1 MSSNPPS
8 ERPQDSPRREDSG
21 TNDRAAAPLHPIL
34 SDDDFEATWRAA
46 LEGPS
51 PAGRD
56 ALHSLLGYLTFSSGP
71 AAPAILKAWNRVHDE
86 AAGGGVLSG
95 PPPFLVIR
103 HWLEETAEKLQSA
116 ESSAFGDVSRARTVI
131 GVLWSKLLPA
141 YLDFHRDLLFHLE
154 PEVLF
159 NGFFL
164 ARCAEA
170 VLAQLGET
178 ATIENENELIERI
191 ILQLNDYVGYRPVA
205 VLENRACQPYQ
216 HEFVRPIPMM
226 IHGVGITAGP
236 YRELIRRALKAITE
250 APEDILRTAA
260 MDPNQIR
267 ELCLDPR
274 AYDFDHPVN
283 RRPNYHFGGWD
294 ERSIDGEG
302 RYDRFILRSVT
313 LDALLRRLDETGD
326 LPADELLE
334 EAASVLAGT
343 MLMASGVSGWG
354 PGAYSSDVTLR
365 SLMVPIA
372 NYRDEFYRW
381 RISQIGGQHGE
392 RLLAEAATR
401 HQPFGAARQHLNA
414 SLARSRAA
422 QLQHV
427 QLARI
432 YARMGYADAAARQAD
447 VVSAASA
454 RLMCRIDCVMTLGL
468 RSLRAGDLTAATQV
482 PAESFDLIRRAIQ
495 CGGLMDPWDILGF
508 AGNFS
513 LYPGIENT
521 IHDSRLD
528 ELLSIIESLFGYIAR
543 VWSEAAARDDE
554 AAYDQMDAHYRDIAQ
569 WWRTFAAHTVES
581 VDAADPWES
590 YESARL
596 VAQALRLWH
605 RGGARHGDIAF
616 WAPHAE
622 LFDSPRAYVLVISA
636 LLERKDF
643 IPAQALLIH
652 WLGQAERVGL
662 RTGVNSLPRLAERW
676 LLQLREHLRDEPAEL
691 WPRVNKFFDY
701 LEANAESY
709 WSAPHFE
716 VGDAAL
722 GNHSAD
728 DWKHE
733 LASATDDLLDPE
745 EDFEEDE
752 DDLFAAAY
760 EGMSYRD
767 TTDDGNEGAIFDTGG
782 DADSVDEIETEVKR
796 LGSRLDFLQAL
807 ARMWAVGADVA
818 ITHHLF
824 QDTPP
829 KSPGAAKS
837 PGVSKSPGASKS
849 PATPG
854 GDPPASH
861 ADRHQQEQQIESLQA
876 WARRAV
882 MNRIGLLQLLSD
894 VRAYQIKPA
903 GTDKE
908 SMRTYDR
915 RRVLRDGL
923 MERIIETAVEMSDAR
938 RLISS
943 ALCALNGELSA
954 DLDEEFAEDDAGAIE
969 LFAALISGD
978 SDLARASFPSFVES
992 IIQRNLLYIP
1002 LSRGGD
1008 PVKIYVARL
1017 RERVLRHLLHWMPRR
1032 GLIVETCRL
1041 IETAR
1046 QMEQR
1051 NPIGAGAVTEFD
1063 GLYRAGYRSLVGS
1076 FSNSVLHGTAAIST
1090 DEREKTGAS
1099 GKTGASADPSGASHG
1114 ESRELTATDQQA
1126 ISQTL
1131 IPLLEKLTEVMLG
1144 SWLAHSQTLR
1154 LSPLESVSDGPKW
1167 KRLVEFIQAYGD
1179 PLFTQ
1184 GFLQLSNIRA
1194 VLHQGVENWLG
1205 RALQDGDDLLDDTEL
1220 MRAIAAGRI
1229 APPEAA
1235 RCITLVFESLMDHHA
1250 EYQDYN
1256 STTTQSDRGEMVYT
1270 FLDFLRLR
1278 ARYERVAWN
1287 LKPIMWTHQVL
1298 VRMNLGEAALAWRD
1312 SLNERIAAEAELYVK
1327 RLRELQKRYSMR
1339 MPTVADRVEER
1350 FVQPMTIDRM
1360 RALIAPAM
1368 ADAERNREHSSAFEQ
1383 LELEAHQLS
1392 KNPVGVG
1399 LDLPPW
1405 LSELDKEVEKIAK
1418 RNLVSEIDLQ
1428 DLITI
1433 PVSPLSLDELR
1444 SQLSIAATQGRRL
1457 PHMRGKSK

>member
-1 MSSNPPS
+1 VKRSTVPPNPS
-8 ERPQDSPRREDSG
+8 
-21 TNDRAAAPLHPIL
+21 
-34 SDDDFEATWRAA
+34 SDDATHDGFEASWRAA
-46 LEGPS
+46 LEGPTDE
-51 PAGRD
+51 GRE
-56 ALHSLLGYLTFSSGP
+56 ALQNLLGYLTFSSGP
-71 AAPAILKAWNRVHDE
+71 AAPAILQAWNRVHDE
-86 AAGGGVLSG
+86 AAGGDVLSG
-95 PPPFLVIR
+95 PPPFLIIR
-103 HWLEETAEKLQSA
+103 HWLEETCERLHA
-116 ESSAFGDVSRARTVI
+116 ESSAFGDVARARTVI
-131 GVLWSKLLPA
+131 RVLWSKLLPN

-154 PEVLF
+154 PEIIF

-164 ARCAEA
+164 ARCAETLLEH
-170 VLAQLGET
+170 VGENSS
-178 ATIENENELIERI
+178 IEDENAFVDRV
-191 ILQLNDYVGYRPVA
+191 ILQLNDYVGYRPISI
-205 VLENRACQPYQ
+205 LENRTCQPYPN
-216 HEFVRPIPMM
+216 EFVRPIPML
-226 IHGVGITAGP
+226 IQGAGISAGP
-236 YRELIRRALKAITE
+236 YRELIRRALAAIRE
-250 APEDILRTAA
+250 APENILRAAA
-260 MDPNQIR
+260 MDPTQIR

-294 ERSIDGEG
+294 ERSIDGDG
-302 RYDRFILRSVT
+302 RYERFILRSVT
-313 LDALLRRLDETGD
+313 LDSLLQRLKESSD
-326 LPADELLE
+326 LPQNELLD

-381 RISQIGGQHGE
+381 RISQIGGDHGE
-392 RLLAEAATR
+392 RLQLESETR

-414 SLARSRAA
+414 SLARSRAL

-432 YARMGYADAAARQAD
+432 YARMGYPDAAAKQAD

-454 RLMCRIDCVMTLGL
+454 RLMCRIDCGMTLGL
-468 RSLRAGDLTAATQV
+468 RSLRSGDLEQAIEV
-482 PAESFDLIRRAIQ
+482 PESTFDLIRRAIE

-508 AGNFS
+508 TGNFS

-528 ELLSIIESLFGYIAR
+528 ELLFITESLFGYIAR

-554 AAYDQMDAHYRDIAQ
+554 AAYDAMDTQYREIAQ

-581 VDAADPWES
+581 VDAADPWDS

-622 LFDSPRAYVLVISA
+622 LFDSPRAYTLVISA

-652 WLGQAERVGL
+652 WLGQADRVGL
-662 RTGVNSLPRLAERW
+662 RSGASSLPRLAERW
-676 LLQLREHLRDEPAEL
+676 LLQLREHLREVPAEL

-701 LEANAESY
+701 LEANAESF
-709 WSAPHFE
+709 WSAPDFE
-716 VGDAAL
+716 VGDMAAS
-722 GNHSAD
+722 NRSDH
-728 DWKHE
+728 DWEQE
-733 LASATDDLLDPE
+733 LASATDDLFAP
-745 EDFEEDE
+745 EDE
-752 DDLFAAAY
+752 GDSEGETFAAAY
-760 EGMSYRD
+760 DGMSYRD
-767 TTDDGNEGAIFDTGG
+767 TTDDGNEGSIFDTGG
-782 DADSVDEIETEVKR
+782 ETESVDELETEVKR

-818 ITHHLF
+818 ITH
-824 QDTPP
+824 
-829 KSPGAAKS
+829 
-837 PGVSKSPGASKS
+837 
-849 PATPG
+849 
-854 GDPPASH
+854 
-861 ADRHQQEQQIESLQA
+861 QQSTDETDHEKQQIESLQA

-882 MNRIGLLQLLSD
+882 KNRIGLLQLLSD

-903 GTDKE
+903 GTDNE

-923 MERIIETAVEMSDAR
+923 MERVIETAVEMSDAR

-943 ALCALNGELSA
+943 ALCALQGELSS
-954 DLDEEFAEDDAGAIE
+954 DLGEEFAEDDAGAIE
-969 LFAALISGD
+969 LFAALIAGD
-978 SDLARASFPSFVES
+978 ADRARATFPAFVDT

-1032 GLIVETCRL
+1032 GLISETCRL

-1076 FSNSVLHGTAAIST
+1076 FAESVLHGKSPKVVLPDT
-1090 DEREKTGAS
+1090 
-1099 GKTGASADPSGASHG
+1099 P
-1114 ESRELTATDQQA
+1114 SRELPPRELTETDQHLIA
-1126 ISQTL
+1126 QTL

-1154 LSPLESVSDGPKW
+1154 LSPLESVSDGAKW
-1167 KRLVEFIQAYGD
+1167 KRLVKFIETFGD

-1194 VLHQGVENWLG
+1194 VLHQGVESWIG

-1220 MRAIAAGRI
+1220 MVALEESRI
-1229 APPEAA
+1229 ELPEAA

-1256 STTTQSDRGEMVYT
+1256 STTTQSDRGEMIYT

-1298 VRMNLGEAALAWRD
+1298 VRMGLDEAALGWRH
-1312 SLNERIAAEAELYVK
+1312 SLNERIESEAELYVT

-1339 MPTVADRVEER
+1339 MPTVADRLEER

-1360 RALIAPAM
+1360 RAFIAPAM
-1368 ADAERNREHSSAFEQ
+1368 ADAEANREHSIAFEM
-1383 LELEAHQLS
+1383 LEHEAKKLS
-1392 KNPVGVG
+1392 RTPVGVG

-1405 LSELDKEVEKIAK
+1405 LSALDEEVEKIGK
-1418 RNLVSEIDLQ
+1418 RNLASEIDLQ

-1433 PVSPLSLDELR
+1433 PVSPLSLDELQ
-1444 SQLSIAATQGRRL
+1444 SQLVTAATQGRRL
-1457 PHMRGKSK
+1457 PHMRRKSK

>member
-1 MSSNPPS
+1 MSANPPS
-8 ERPQDSPRREDSG
+8 ERPQDSPRGEDSG
-21 TNDRAAAPLHPIL
+21 TQNPNASPLNSIL

-46 LEGPS
+46 LDGPS

-56 ALHSLLGYLTFSSGP
+56 ALHSLVGYLTFSSGC

-86 AAGGGVLSG
+86 AAGGDVLSG
-95 PPPFLVIR
+95 PPPFLIIR
-103 HWLEETAEKLQSA
+103 HWLEETTEELQSA
-116 ESSAFGDVSRARTVI
+116 DPSPFGDISRARTVI
-131 GVLWSKLLPA
+131 RVLWSKLLPA

-154 PEVLF
+154 PEVIF

-170 VLAQLGET
+170 MLAHVGET
-178 ATIENENELIERI
+178 ATIEDESDLVQRVIS
-191 ILQLNDYVGYRPVA
+191 QLNDYVGYRPVA
-205 VLENRACQPYQ
+205 VLENRACQPYA

-226 IHGVGITAGP
+226 VHGVGITAGP

-250 APEDILRTAA
+250 APEDILRAAA

-294 ERSIDGEG
+294 ERSIDGDG

-313 LDALLRRLDETGD
+313 LDALLRRLSETPD
-326 LPADELLE
+326 APADELLD

-381 RISQIGGQHGE
+381 RISEIGGPHGE
-392 RLLAEAATR
+392 RLLAEAEKR

-414 SLARSRAA
+414 SLARSRAV

-432 YARMGYADAAARQAD
+432 YARMGYADAAAKQAD
-447 VVSAASA
+447 VVPAASA
-454 RLMCRIDCVMTLGL
+454 RLMCRIDCGMTLGL
-468 RSLRAGDLTAATQV
+468 RALRAGELQQATEV
-482 PAESFDLIRRAIQ
+482 PAASFDLIRRAIE

-508 AGNFS
+508 TGNFS

-528 ELLSIIESLFGYIAR
+528 ELLSIIEGLFGYIAR

-554 AAYDQMDAHYRDIAQ
+554 AAYDQMDAQYREIAQ

-622 LFDSPRAYVLVISA
+622 LFDSPRAYMLVISA

-652 WLGQAERVGL
+652 WLGQADRVGL
-662 RTGVNSLPRLAERW
+662 RTGVSSLPRLAERW
-676 LLQLREHLRDEPAEL
+676 LLQLREHMRDELVEL

-728 DWKHE
+728 DWKQE
-733 LASATDDLLDPE
+733 LATATDDLLDPE
-745 EDFEEDE
+745 DDLNDDE
-752 DDLFAAAY
+752 DDIFAAAY
-760 EGMSYRD
+760 EGMSYQD
-767 TTDDGNEGAIFDTGG
+767 TTDDGNEGSIFDTGG
-782 DADSVDEIETEVKR
+782 DSESVDEIESEVKR

-818 ITHHLF
+818 ITHHLCR
-824 QDTPP
+824 
-829 KSPGAAKS
+829 S
-837 PGVSKSPGASKS
+837 
-849 PATPG
+849 TPG
-854 GDPPASH
+854 PADDS
-861 ADRHQQEQQIESLQA
+861 ADESEAARIDREQQEEQIESLQA

-882 MNRIGLLQLLSD
+882 KNRIGLLQLLSD
-894 VRAYQIKPA
+894 VRAYKIKPV

-908 SMRTYDR
+908 SMRSYDR

-943 ALCALNGELSA
+943 ALCALNGELSS
-954 DLDEEFAEDDAGAIE
+954 DLGEEFAEDDAGAIE
-969 LFAALISGD
+969 LFAALIAGD
-978 SDLARASFPSFVES
+978 SDLARSSFPAFVES

-1076 FSNSVLHGTAAIST
+1076 FSESVLASTAAPT
-1090 DEREKTGAS
+1090 TADDERSNDCPERI
-1099 GKTGASADPSGASHG
+1099 D
-1114 ESRELTATDQQA
+1114 SRDLTATDQQA

-1167 KRLVEFIQAYGD
+1167 KRLVEFIQAFGD

-1194 VLHQGVENWLG
+1194 VLHQGVEDWLK
-1205 RALQDGDDLLDDTEL
+1205 RALQDGDELLDDTEL
-1220 MRAIAAGRI
+1220 MQAIAADRI
-1229 APPEAA
+1229 GLGEAS

-1298 VRMNLGEAALAWRD
+1298 VRMNLGEAATAWRH

-1327 RLRELQKRYSMR
+1327 RLRELQQRYSMR
-1339 MPTVADRVEER
+1339 MPTVADRLEER

-1368 ADAERNREHSSAFEQ
+1368 ADAEANQEHSPAFEQ
-1383 LELEAHQLS
+1383 LESEANLLS
-1392 KNPVGVG
+1392 RTPVGVG

-1405 LSELDKEVEKIAK
+1405 LSALDQEVEKIGK

-1444 SQLSIAATQGRRL
+1444 SQLTIAASQGRRL
-1457 PHMRGKSK
+1457 PHMRGKS

>member
-1 MSSNPPS
+1 MSSNPHS
-8 ERPQDSPRREDSG
+8 ERPQDSPRRGDSG
-21 TNDRAAAPLHPIL
+21 AEKRAGSALRGIL
-34 SDDDFEATWRAA
+34 SGGDFEASWRAA

-51 PAGRD
+51 EEGRE
-56 ALHSLLGYLTFSSGP
+56 ALQSLLGYLTFSSGP

-86 AAGGGVLSG
+86 AAGGDVLSG
-95 PPPFLVIR
+95 PPPFLIIR
-103 HWLEETAEKLQSA
+103 HWLEETTEKLSG
-116 ESSAFGDVSRARTVI
+116 ESSAFADVARPRTVI
-131 GVLWSKLLPA
+131 RLLWSKLLPS

-154 PEVLF
+154 PEVIF

-170 VLAQLGET
+170 ILEHLGDRSS
-178 ATIENENELIERI
+178 IDDENALVDRVIT
-191 ILQLNDYVGYRPVA
+191 QLNDYVGYRPVA
-205 VLENRACQPYQ
+205 VLENRTCQPYA
-216 HEFVRPIPMM
+216 HEFVRPIPVM
-226 IHGVGITAGP
+226 IHDAGISAGP
-236 YRELIRRALKAITE
+236 YRELIRRALQAITE
-250 APEDILRTAA
+250 APEDILRAAA

-294 ERSIDGEG
+294 ERSIDSDG

-313 LDALLRRLDETGD
+313 LDSLLKRLEETPD
-326 LPADELLE
+326 LPREELLD

-381 RISQIGGQHGE
+381 RISQIGGAHGE
-392 RLLAEAATR
+392 RLFAESQTR

-414 SLARSRAA
+414 SLARSRAV

-432 YARMGYADAAARQAD
+432 YARMGYPDSAAKQAD

-454 RLMCRIDCVMTLGL
+454 RLMCRIDCGMTLGL
-468 RSLRAGDLTAATQV
+468 RALRAGKLETAIEVPEAT
-482 PAESFDLIRRAIQ
+482 FDLIRRAIE

-508 AGNFS
+508 TGNFS

-528 ELLSIIESLFGYIAR
+528 ELLFIIESLFGYIAR

-554 AAYDQMDAHYRDIAQ
+554 AAYDRMDLQYREIAQ

-581 VDAADPWES
+581 VEAADPWES

-622 LFDSPRAYVLVISA
+622 LFDSPRAYMLVISA

-643 IPAQALLIH
+643 VPAQALLIH
-652 WLGQAERVGL
+652 WLGQADRVGL
-662 RTGVNSLPRLAERW
+662 RSGASSLPRLAERW
-676 LLQLREHLRDEPAEL
+676 LLQLRAHMRDVPAEL

-701 LEANAESY
+701 LEANAESF
-709 WSAPHFE
+709 WSAPEFE
-716 VGDAAL
+716 VGDFSVT
-722 GNHSAD
+722 GHSAD
-728 DWKHE
+728 DWKQE
-733 LASATDDLLDPE
+733 LASATDDLFPSDE
-745 EDFEEDE
+745 EDSDE
-752 DDLFAAAY
+752 GLFDAAY
-760 EGMSYRD
+760 EGMIYRD
-767 TTDDGNEGAIFDTGG
+767 TTDDGNEGAIFDTSGETE
-782 DADSVDEIETEVKR
+782 SVDELESEVKR
-796 LGSRLDFLQAL
+796 LGDRLDFLQAL

-818 ITHHLF
+818 ITH
-824 QDTPP
+824 
-829 KSPGAAKS
+829 
-837 PGVSKSPGASKS
+837 
-849 PATPG
+849 
-854 GDPPASH
+854 
-861 ADRHQQEQQIESLQA
+861 QQIDSDQAGTAGSCVDAEGILRDQREQQIESLQA

-882 MNRIGLLQLLSD
+882 ENRIGLLKLLSD
-894 VRAYQIKPA
+894 VRAYKIKPA
-903 GTDKE
+903 GTDNE

-923 MERIIETAVEMSDAR
+923 MERVIETAVEMSDAR

-943 ALCALNGELSA
+943 ALCALQGELSE
-954 DLDEEFAEDDAGAIE
+954 DLSEEFLEDDVGAIE
-969 LFAALISGD
+969 LFAALIAGD
-978 SDLARASFPSFVES
+978 SKRARAAFPGFVES
-992 IIQRNLLYIP
+992 ILQRNLLYIP

-1032 GLIVETCRL
+1032 GLITETCRL

-1076 FSNSVLHGTAAIST
+1076 FSESVLHFTSQRTPADSPEKGT
-1090 DEREKTGAS
+1090 G
-1099 GKTGASADPSGASHG
+1099 SGA
-1114 ESRELTATDQQA
+1114 ESGVDGDAEKASDSPSLSSPKAWSDSEPHSESDVDGRQLTATDQHLV
-1126 ISQTL
+1126 SQTL

-1154 LSPLESVSDGPKW
+1154 LSPLESVSDGAKW
-1167 KRLVEFIQAYGD
+1167 KRMVQFIKAFGD

-1194 VLHQGVENWLG
+1194 VLHQGVEGWLG
-1205 RALQDGDDLLDDTEL
+1205 RALEDGDDLLDDTEL
-1220 MRAIAAGRI
+1220 MRAITEGRI
-1229 APPEAA
+1229 DINEAA
-1235 RCITLVFESLMDHHA
+1235 QCVTLVFEALMDHHA

-1256 STTTQSDRGEMVYT
+1256 STTTQSDRGEMIYT

-1278 ARYERVAWN
+1278 SRYERVAWN

-1298 VRMNLGEAALAWRD
+1298 VRMGLDEAALAWRH
-1312 SLNERIAAEAELYVK
+1312 SLNERISTEADLYVK
-1327 RLRELQKRYSMR
+1327 RLRDLQKRYSMR
-1339 MPTVADRVEER
+1339 MPTVADRLEER

-1360 RALIAPAM
+1360 RAFIAPAM
-1368 ADAERNREHSSAFEQ
+1368 ADAEANRDHSAAFEM
-1383 LELEAHQLS
+1383 LEKEAELLS
-1392 KNPVGVG
+1392 QNPVGVG

-1405 LSELDKEVEKIAK
+1405 LSALDKEIEKIGK
-1418 RNLVSEIDLQ
+1418 RNLASEIDLQ

-1433 PVSPLSLDELR
+1433 PVSPLALDELR
-1444 SQLSIAATQGRRL
+1444 TQLATASTQGRRL
-1457 PHMRGKSK
+1457 PHMRRKSK

>member
-8 ERPQDSPRREDSG
+8 DRPSDSARGEDSG
-21 TNDRAAAPLHPIL
+21 RDMPPLHSL
-34 SDDDFEATWRAA
+34 VSGEDFDASWRAA

-51 PAGRD
+51 DDGRE
-56 ALHSLLGYLTFSSGP
+56 ALESLVGYLNFSSGL

-86 AAGGGVLSG
+86 AAGGDVLSG
-95 PPPFLVIR
+95 PPPFLIIR
-103 HWLEETAEKLQSA
+103 RWLEETTQSLKSEK
-116 ESSAFGDVSRARTVI
+116 SAFGDVSRAENIVR
-131 GVLWSKLLPA
+131 VLWSKLLPS
-141 YLDFHRDLLFHLE
+141 YLDFHRDQLFHLE
-154 PEVLF
+154 PELIF

-170 VLAQLGET
+170 MLQSIGET
-178 ATIENENELIERI
+178 SSIDDENKLVDKI
-191 ILQLNDYVGYRPVA
+191 IAQLNDYVGYRPVA
-205 VLENRACQPYQ
+205 LLENRSCQPYEN
-216 HEFVRPIPMM
+216 EFVRPIPLA
-226 IHGVGITAGP
+226 IDGAGISAGP
-236 YRELIRRALKAITE
+236 YRELIRRALRAITT
-250 APEDILRTAA
+250 APPEILRAAA
-260 MDPNQIR
+260 MDPHQLK

-294 ERSIDGEG
+294 ERAIDSDG

-313 LDALLRRLDETGD
+313 LDSLLQRVEDNSN
-326 LPADELLE
+326 LPADEVLE

-381 RISQIGGQHGE
+381 RISQIGGQHGK
-392 RLLAEAATR
+392 RLLAEAETR

-414 SLARSRAA
+414 SLARSRAI

-432 YARMGYADAAARQAD
+432 YARMGYPDSAARQAD

-454 RLMCRIDCVMTLGL
+454 RLMCRIDCGMTLGL
-468 RSLRAGDLTAATQV
+468 RSLRAGDLDKAIEV
-482 PAESFDLIRRAIQ
+482 PEQTFDLIRRAIH
-495 CGGLMDPWDILGF
+495 CGALMDPWDILGF
-508 AGNFS
+508 MGNFS
-513 LYPGIENT
+513 LYPGIENS

-528 ELLSIIESLFGYIAR
+528 ELLYIIESLFGYIAR

-554 AAYDQMDAHYRDIAQ
+554 AAYDQMDAQYREIAQ

-581 VDAADPWES
+581 VEAADPWES

-616 WAPHAE
+616 WAPHAD
-622 LFDSPRAYVLVISA
+622 LFDSPRAYMLVISA

-652 WLGQAERVGL
+652 WLGQADRVGL
-662 RTGVNSLPRLAERW
+662 RSGASSLPRLAERW
-676 LLQLREHLRDEPAEL
+676 LLQLRNHLREEPAEL

-701 LEANAESY
+701 LEANAESF
-709 WSAPHFE
+709 WSAPKFE
-716 VGDAAL
+716 VGDESVTNRS
-722 GNHSAD
+722 GD
-728 DWKHE
+728 QWEQE
-733 LASATDDLLDPE
+733 LASATDDLLDSGDDWN
-745 EDFEEDE
+745 EDSEAG
-752 DDLFAAAY
+752 LFDAAY
-760 EGMSYRD
+760 EDVIYRD
-767 TTDDGNEGAIFDTGG
+767 TTDDGNDGAIFDTSGESE
-782 DADSVDEIETEVKR
+782 SVDELESEVKR
-796 LGSRLDFLQAL
+796 LGDRLDFLQAL

-818 ITHHLF
+818 ITHHTDRH
-824 QDTPP
+824 DTTIHDPASQ
-829 KSPGAAKS
+829 KAG
-837 PGVSKSPGASKS
+837 GVSEQ
-849 PATPG
+849 T
-854 GDPPASH
+854 H
-861 ADRHQQEQQIESLQA
+861 LQQVESLQA

-882 MNRIGLLQLLSD
+882 ENRIGLLKLLSD
-894 VRAYQIKPA
+894 VRAYKVKPA
-903 GTDKE
+903 GTDNE
-908 SMRTYDR
+908 SMRSYDR
-915 RRVLRDGL
+915 RRVLRDSL
-923 MERIIETAVEMSDAR
+923 MERVIETAVEMSDAR
-938 RLISS
+938 RLIAS
-943 ALCALNGELSA
+943 ALLALDHKDSA
-954 DLDEEFAEDDAGAIE
+954 DAGEEFAEDDAGAIE
-969 LFAALISGD
+969 LFSSLIAGDAANARKTFPGFVD
-978 SDLARASFPSFVES
+978 SVL
-992 IIQRNLLYIP
+992 QRNLLYIP

-1017 RERVLRHLLHWMPRR
+1017 RERVLRHLLHWLPRR
-1032 GLIVETCRL
+1032 GLLAETCRL

-1063 GLYRAGYRSLVGS
+1063 GLYRAGYRSMVGS
-1076 FSNSVLHGTAAIST
+1076 MSEAVLH
-1090 DEREKTGAS
+1090 
-1099 GKTGASADPSGASHG
+1099 ASAPAVPTESDPVNAID
-1114 ESRELTATDQQA
+1114 RQLTETDQQRIA
-1126 ISQTL
+1126 NTL

-1154 LSPLESVSDGPKW
+1154 LSPLEAVGDTAKW
-1167 KRLVEFIQAYGD
+1167 KRLVEFIRSYGD
-1179 PLFTQ
+1179 PMFTQ

-1194 VLHQGVENWLG
+1194 VLHQGVESWLS
-1205 RALQDGDDLLDDTEL
+1205 RALEDGDDLLDDTDLMQAIHEGRVEL
-1220 MRAIAAGRI
+1220 SV
-1229 APPEAA
+1229 AA
-1235 RCITLVFESLMDHHA
+1235 RWVSLVFESLMDHHA

-1256 STTTQSDRGEMVYT
+1256 STTTQSDRGEMIYT
-1270 FLDFLRLR
+1270 FLDFLRLK

-1298 VRMNLGEAALAWRD
+1298 VRMGLNDASSAWRH

-1327 RLRELQKRYSMR
+1327 RLVELQQRYSMR
-1339 MPTVADRVEER
+1339 MPTVADRLEER

-1360 RALIAPAM
+1360 RAFVRPAM
-1368 ADAERNREHSSAFEQ
+1368 ADAEANRESAAFEQ
-1383 LELEAHQLS
+1383 LEAEASELS
-1392 KNPVGVG
+1392 KRPVGVG

-1405 LSELDKEVEKIAK
+1405 LSALDEEVEKIGK

-1433 PVSPLSLDELR
+1433 PVTPLSLDELR
-1444 SQLSIAATQGRRL
+1444 TQLTTASTQGRRL
-1457 PHMRGKSK
+1457 PHMRKKR

>member
-8 ERPQDSPRREDSG
+8 ERPQDSPRSEDSG
-21 TNDRAAAPLHPIL
+21 TKDRAASPLHSIL
-34 SDDDFEATWRAA
+34 SDDDDFEATWRAA
-46 LEGPS
+46 LEGPT

-86 AAGGGVLSG
+86 AAGGDVLSG
-95 PPPFLVIR
+95 PPPFLIIR
-103 HWLEETAEKLQSA
+103 HWLEENTEKLQSA

-131 GVLWSKLLPA
+131 RVLWSKLLPA

-170 VLAQLGET
+170 VLAQVGEA
-178 ATIENENELIERI
+178 ATIEDENELVERI
-191 ILQLNDYVGYRPVA
+191 ISQLNDYVGYRPVA
-205 VLENRACQPYQ
+205 VLENRACQPYA
-216 HEFVRPIPMM
+216 HEFVRPIPM
-226 IHGVGITAGP
+226 ILHGVGITAGP

-250 APEDILRTAA
+250 APEDILGAAA

-294 ERSIDGEG
+294 ERSIDGDG

-313 LDALLRRLDETGD
+313 LDALLRRLDETTD
-326 LPADELLE
+326 LPADELLD

-392 RLLAEAATR
+392 RLLAEAETR

-414 SLARSRAA
+414 SLARSRAV

-432 YARMGYADAAARQAD
+432 YARMGYADAAATQAD

-454 RLMCRIDCVMTLGL
+454 RLMCRIDCCMTLGL
-468 RSLRAGDLTAATQV
+468 RSLRAGDLPAAAEV
-482 PAESFDLIRRAIQ
+482 PAASFDLIRRAIE

-508 AGNFS
+508 TGNFS

-528 ELLSIIESLFGYIAR
+528 ELLFIIESLFGYIAR

-554 AAYDQMDAHYRDIAQ
+554 AAYDQMDAQYRDIAQ

-622 LFDSPRAYVLVISA
+622 LFDSPRAYMLVISA

-662 RTGVNSLPRLAERW
+662 RTGASSLPRLAERW
-676 LLQLREHLRDEPAEL
+676 LLQLREHLRDEPTEL

-716 VGDAAL
+716 VGDASL

-728 DWKHE
+728 DWKQE

-745 EDFEEDE
+745 DDLDDADE
-752 DDLFAAAY
+752 DIFAAAY

-782 DADSVDEIETEVKR
+782 DSGSVDEIETEVKR

-818 ITHHLF
+818 ITHHLC
-824 QDTPP
+824 QNTP
-829 KSPGAAKS
+829 
-837 PGVSKSPGASKS
+837 SKSPDPSKLS
-849 PATPG
+849 APSDDDAEIS
-854 GDPPASH
+854 D
-861 ADRHQQEQQIESLQA
+861 ADRKQQEQQIESLQA

-882 MNRIGLLQLLSD
+882 KNRIGLLQLLSD
-894 VRAYQIKPA
+894 VRAYKIKPA

-943 ALCALNGELSA
+943 ALCALKGELSA

-969 LFAALISGD
+969 LFAALIAGD
-978 SDLARASFPSFVES
+978 SELARASFPSFVES

-1076 FSNSVLHGTAAIST
+1076 FADSVLHSTAAIPT
-1090 DEREKTGAS
+1090 DDREHAS
-1099 GKTGASADPSGASHG
+1099 ESAEAVG
-1114 ESRELTATDQQA
+1114 EPQSDSRELTATDQQA

-1167 KRLVEFIQAYGD
+1167 KRLVEFIQAFGD

-1194 VLHQGVENWLG
+1194 VLHQGVESWLG

-1229 APPEAA
+1229 GPAEAA

-1278 ARYERVAWN
+1278 SRYERVAWN

-1298 VRMNLGEAALAWRD
+1298 VRMNLGDAALAWRD

-1339 MPTVADRVEER
+1339 MPTVADRLEER

-1360 RALIAPAM
+1360 RSLIAPAM
-1368 ADAERNREHSSAFEQ
+1368 ADAEGNREHSPAFEQ
-1383 LELEAHQLS
+1383 LEFEANQLS

-1444 SQLSIAATQGRRL
+1444 SQLAIAASQGRRL

>member
-1 MSSNPPS
+1 M
-8 ERPQDSPRREDSG
+8 G
-21 TNDRAAAPLHPIL
+21 AKDRAASPLHSIL
-34 SDDDFEATWRAA
+34 SEDDFEATWQAA

-86 AAGGGVLSG
+86 AAGGDILSG
-95 PPPFLVIR
+95 PPPFLIVR
-103 HWLEETAEKLQSA
+103 HWLEETTEKLQSG

-131 GVLWSKLLPA
+131 RILWSKLLPA

-154 PEVLF
+154 PEVIF

-170 VLAQLGET
+170 VLAHVGET
-178 ATIENENELIERI
+178 ATIEDENELVDRI
-191 ILQLNDYVGYRPVA
+191 ISQLNDYVGYRPVA
-205 VLENRACQPYQ
+205 VLENHACQPYS

-236 YRELIRRALKAITE
+236 YREVIRRSLKAITE
-250 APEDILRTAA
+250 APENILRAAA

-294 ERSIDGEG
+294 ERSIDGDG

-313 LDALLRRLDETGD
+313 LDALLRRLSETSEI
-326 LPADELLE
+326 PTDELLD

-372 NYRDEFYRW
+372 NYRDDFYRW
-381 RISQIGGQHGE
+381 RILQIGGPHGK
-392 RLLAEAATR
+392 RLLAEAETR

-414 SLARSRAA
+414 SLARSRAV

-432 YARMGYADAAARQAD
+432 YARMGYADSAAKQAD

-454 RLMCRIDCVMTLGL
+454 RLMCRIDCGMTLGL
-468 RSLRAGDLTAATQV
+468 RSLRAGDLEAATEV
-482 PAESFDLIRRAIQ
+482 PAATFDLIRRAIE

-508 AGNFS
+508 TGNFS

-528 ELLSIIESLFGYIAR
+528 ELLVIIESLFGYIAR

-554 AAYDQMDAHYRDIAQ
+554 AAYDQMDAQYRAIAE

-622 LFDSPRAYVLVISA
+622 LFDSPRAYMLVISA

-643 IPAQALLIH
+643 IPAQALLIY

-662 RTGVNSLPRLAERW
+662 RTGASSLPRLAERW
-676 LLQLREHLRDEPAEL
+676 LLQLREHLRDEPSEL

-728 DWKHE
+728 DWKRE
-733 LASATDDLLDPE
+733 LASATDDLPDPDDDPDE
-745 EDFEEDE
+745 NEDI
-752 DDLFAAAY
+752 FAAAY
-760 EGMSYRD
+760 EGMSYQD
-767 TTDDGNEGAIFDTGG
+767 TTDDGNEGAIFDASG
-782 DADSVDEIETEVKR
+782 DSDGVGEIEAEVKR
-796 LGSRLDFLQAL
+796 LDSRLDFLQAL

-818 ITHHLF
+818 ITHHLCPH
-824 QDTPP
+824 DPLTPQP
-829 KSPGAAKS
+829 LDEGEAITSAQR
-837 PGVSKSPGASKS
+837 
-849 PATPG
+849 T
-854 GDPPASH
+854 
-861 ADRHQQEQQIESLQA
+861 QQEQQIESLQA

-882 MNRIGLLQLLSD
+882 KNRIGLLQLLSD
-894 VRAYQIKPA
+894 VRAYRVKPA
-903 GTDKE
+903 GTDNE
-908 SMRTYDR
+908 SMRSYDR

-943 ALCALNGELSA
+943 ALCALKGELSA

-969 LFAALISGD
+969 LFAALIAGD
-978 SDLARASFPSFVES
+978 SDLARASFPAFVES

-1076 FSNSVLHGTAAIST
+1076 FADSVLHCTASLPHH
-1090 DEREKTGAS
+1090 S
-1099 GKTGASADPSGASHG
+1099 GQSLGKSIEDAVD
-1114 ESRELTATDQQA
+1114 SRELTATDQEA

-1154 LSPLESVSDGPKW
+1154 LSPLESVSDGPRW
-1167 KRLVEFIQAYGD
+1167 KRLVEFVQAFGD
-1179 PLFTQ
+1179 PIFTQ

-1194 VLHQGVENWLG
+1194 VLHQGVESWLG
-1205 RALQDGDDLLDDTEL
+1205 RALQDGDDLLDDTAL
-1220 MRAIAAGRI
+1220 MRAIEAGEI
-1229 APPEAA
+1229 GLDEAA

-1298 VRMNLGEAALAWRD
+1298 VRMSLGEAALAWRH
-1312 SLNERIAAEAELYVK
+1312 SLNERIAAEAELYVR
-1327 RLRELQKRYSMR
+1327 RLRELQSRYSMR
-1339 MPTVADRVEER
+1339 MPTVADRLEER

-1368 ADAERNREHSSAFEQ
+1368 ADAEANREHSPAFDQ
-1383 LELEAHQLS
+1383 LEFEARQLS
-1392 KNPVGVG
+1392 QNPVGVG

-1405 LSELDKEVEKIAK
+1405 LSELDKEVEKIGK

-1433 PVSPLSLDELR
+1433 PVSPLGLDDLR
-1444 SQLSIAATQGRRL
+1444 SQLAIAASQGRRL
-1457 PHMRGKSK
+1457 PHMRGKST

>member
-1 MSSNPPS
+1 MKRAN
-8 ERPQDSPRREDSG
+8 SPLQS
-21 TNDRAAAPLHPIL
+21 IL
-34 SDDDFEATWRAA
+34 SSDGFEATWRAA

-51 PAGRD
+51 PEGRE
-56 ALHSLLGYLTFSSGP
+56 ALQNLVGYLTFASGA
-71 AAPAILKAWNRVHDE
+71 AAPPILKAWNRVHDE
-86 AAGGGVLSG
+86 AAGGDVLSG
-95 PPPFLVIR
+95 PPPFLIIR
-103 HWLEETAEKLQSA
+103 HWLEETTERLRKSD
-116 ESSAFGDVSRARTVI
+116 SSAFGDVRRAATVI
-131 GVLWSKLLPA
+131 RVMWSKLLPA

-154 PEVLF
+154 PEMIF

-164 ARCAEA
+164 ARCAE
-170 VLAQLGET
+170 VMLELVGES
-178 ATIENENELIERI
+178 ADIDDEHALVDRVIA
-191 ILQLNDYVGYRPVA
+191 QLNDYVGYRPVA
-205 VLENRACQPYQ
+205 VLENRACQPYM

-226 IHGVGITAGP
+226 IQGVGISAGP
-236 YRELIRRALKAITE
+236 YRELVRRALKAITE
-250 APEDILRTAA
+250 APENILRAAA
-260 MDPNQIR
+260 MDPTQIH

-313 LDALLRRLDETGD
+313 LDSLLRRLSETSD
-326 LPADELLE
+326 LPADELLD

-381 RISQIGGQHGE
+381 RIAQIGGAHGE
-392 RLLAEAATR
+392 RLLAESETR

-414 SLARSRAA
+414 SLARSRAV

-432 YARMGYADAAARQAD
+432 YARMGYPDAAAKQAD

-454 RLMCRIDCVMTLGL
+454 RLMCRIDCGMTLGL
-468 RSLRAGDLTAATQV
+468 RALRAGDLQKAIMVPEAT
-482 PAESFDLIRRAIQ
+482 FDLIRRAIE
-495 CGGLMDPWDILGF
+495 CGALMDPWDILGF
-508 AGNFS
+508 MGNFS
-513 LYPGIENT
+513 LYPGIENS

-528 ELLSIIESLFGYIAR
+528 ELLFIIESLFGYIAR

-554 AAYDQMDAHYRDIAQ
+554 AAYDQMDAQYREIAQ
-569 WWRTFAAHTVES
+569 WWRAFAAHTVES
-581 VDAADPWES
+581 VEAADPWES

-605 RGGARHGDIAF
+605 RGGAHHGDIAF
-616 WAPHAE
+616 WAPHAD
-622 LFDSPRAYVLVISA
+622 LFDSPRAYMLVISA

-652 WLGQAERVGL
+652 WLGQADRVGL
-662 RTGVNSLPRLAERW
+662 RSGASSLPRLAERW
-676 LLQLREHLRDEPAEL
+676 LMQLRQHLRDVPAEL

-701 LEANAESY
+701 LEANAESF
-709 WSAPHFE
+709 WSAPQFE
-716 VGDAAL
+716 VGDGSLA
-722 GNHSAD
+722 NHSAD
-728 DWKHE
+728 DWQQE
-733 LASATDDLLDPE
+733 LASATDDLLGPDAS
-745 EDFEEDE
+745 EDTDG
-752 DDLFAAAY
+752 DMFAAAY
-760 EGMSYRD
+760 ENMSYRD
-767 TTDDGNEGAIFDTGG
+767 TTDDGNDGSIFDTSGNS
-782 DADSVDEIETEVKR
+782 DSVDELEAEVKR

-818 ITHHLF
+818 ITHQHVTDN
-824 QDTPP
+824 QSTDT
-829 KSPGAAKS
+829 AAL
-837 PGVSKSPGASKS
+837 VY
-849 PATPG
+849 
-854 GDPPASH
+854 
-861 ADRHQQEQQIESLQA
+861 RQQQIESLQA

-882 MNRIGLLQLLSD
+882 KNRIGLLQLLSD
-894 VRAYQIKPA
+894 VRAYKIKPA
-903 GTDKE
+903 GTDNE

-923 MERIIETAVEMSDAR
+923 MERVIETAVEMSDAR

-943 ALCALNGELSA
+943 ALCALQGELVG
-954 DLDEEFAEDDAGAIE
+954 DLGEEFVEDDAGAIE
-969 LFAALISGD
+969 LFAALIAGD
-978 SDLARASFPSFVES
+978 SDRARATFPAFVDS

-1017 RERVLRHLLHWMPRR
+1017 RERVLRHLQHWLPRR
-1032 GLIVETCRL
+1032 GLIAETCRL

-1063 GLYRAGYRSLVGS
+1063 GLYRAGYCSLVGS
-1076 FSNSVLHGTAAIST
+1076 FSESVLHCLVPPTPNDGTHRIDDDTHQQAAS
-1090 DEREKTGAS
+1090 S
-1099 GKTGASADPSGASHG
+1099 G
-1114 ESRELTATDQQA
+1114 RELTATDQTS
-1126 ISQTL
+1126 ISETL

-1154 LSPLESVSDGPKW
+1154 LSPLETVSDAAKW
-1167 KRLVEFIQAYGD
+1167 KRLVAFIETFGD

-1220 MRAIAAGRI
+1220 MKAMSAGRI
-1229 APPEAA
+1229 EIAEAA
-1235 RCITLVFESLMDHHA
+1235 RCITIVFESLMDHHA

-1256 STTTQSDRGEMVYT
+1256 STTTQSDRGEMIYT

-1298 VRMNLGEAALAWRD
+1298 VRMGLGEAALAWRH
-1312 SLNERIAAEAELYVK
+1312 SLNERIAEEAELYVK

-1339 MPTVADRVEER
+1339 MPTVADRLEER

-1360 RALIAPAM
+1360 RAFIAPAM
-1368 ADAERNREHSSAFEQ
+1368 ADAEANREHSQAFEQ
-1383 LELEAHQLS
+1383 LEFEAKQLS
-1392 KNPVGVG
+1392 RNPVGVG

-1405 LSELDKEVEKIAK
+1405 LSALDKEVEKVGK

-1433 PVSPLSLDELR
+1433 PVSPLTLDELR
-1444 SQLSIAATQGRRL
+1444 THLVTAATQGRRL
-1457 PHMRGKSK
+1457 PNMRGK

>member
-1 MSSNPPS
+1 MSSNPHR

-21 TNDRAAAPLHPIL
+21 STQRSSLPLRGIL
-34 SDDDFEATWRAA
+34 SGGDFEASWRAA

-51 PAGRD
+51 PEGRE
-56 ALHSLLGYLTFSSGP
+56 ALQSLLGYLTFSSSP
-71 AAPAILKAWNRVHDE
+71 AAPAVLKAWNRVHDE
-86 AAGGGVLSG
+86 ASGGDVLSG
-95 PPPFLVIR
+95 PPPFLIIR
-103 HWLEETAEKLQSA
+103 HWLEETTEKLSA
-116 ESSAFGDVSRARTVI
+116 ESTAFADVTRPRTVI
-131 GVLWSKLLPA
+131 RVLWSKLLPA

-154 PEVLF
+154 PEVIF

-170 VLAQLGET
+170 LLEHIGESDSI
-178 ATIENENELIERI
+178 ADENALVDRVIT
-191 ILQLNDYVGYRPVA
+191 QLNDYVGYRPVA
-205 VLENRACQPYQ
+205 VLENRACQPYP
-216 HEFVRPIPMM
+216 HEFVRPIPVM
-226 IHGVGITAGP
+226 IHDAGISAGP
-236 YRELIRRALKAITE
+236 YRELIRRALFAITE
-250 APEDILRTAA
+250 APEDILRAAA
-260 MDPNQIR
+260 MDPAQIR

-294 ERSIDGEG
+294 ERSIDSDG

-313 LDALLRRLDETGD
+313 LDSLLKRLEETPD
-326 LPADELLE
+326 LSKDELLD

-381 RISQIGGQHGE
+381 RISQIGGAHGE
-392 RLLAEAATR
+392 RLLAESQTR

-414 SLARSRAA
+414 SLARSRAV

-432 YARMGYADAAARQAD
+432 YARMGYPDAAAKQAD

-454 RLMCRIDCVMTLGL
+454 RLMCRIDCGMTLGL
-468 RSLRAGDLTAATQV
+468 RALRSGNLETAIEVPEAT
-482 PAESFDLIRRAIQ
+482 FDLIRRAIQ

-508 AGNFS
+508 TGNFS

-528 ELLSIIESLFGYIAR
+528 ELLFIIESLFGYIAR

-554 AAYDQMDAHYRDIAQ
+554 AAYDRMDVQYREVAQ

-581 VDAADPWES
+581 VEAADPWES

-616 WAPHAE
+616 WAPHAD
-622 LFDSPRAYVLVISA
+622 LFDSPRAYMLVISA

-643 IPAQALLIH
+643 VPAQALLIH
-652 WLGQAERVGL
+652 WLGQADRVGL
-662 RTGVNSLPRLAERW
+662 RSGASSLPRLAERW
-676 LLQLREHLRDEPAEL
+676 LLQLRAHMRDVPAEL

-701 LEANAESY
+701 LEANAESF
-709 WSAPHFE
+709 WSAPQFE
-716 VGDAAL
+716 VGDASVTS
-722 GNHSAD
+722 HSAD
-728 DWKHE
+728 DWEQE
-733 LASATDDLLDPE
+733 LASATDDLFAPG
-745 EDFEEDE
+745 DE
-752 DDLFAAAY
+752 DDGDEGLFDAAY
-760 EGMSYRD
+760 EGMIYRD
-767 TTDDGNEGAIFDTGG
+767 TTDDGNEGAIFDTSG
-782 DADSVDEIETEVKR
+782 DSESVDELESEVKR
-796 LGSRLDFLQAL
+796 LGNRLDFLQAL

-818 ITHHLF
+818 ITHQQL
-824 QDTPP
+824 QKDE
-829 KSPGAAKS
+829 SGAD
-837 PGVSKSPGASKS
+837 PVSTDAVAEGMLR
-849 PATPG
+849 
-854 GDPPASH
+854 DH
-861 ADRHQQEQQIESLQA
+861 REQQIESLQA

-882 MNRIGLLQLLSD
+882 ENRIGLLKLLSD
-894 VRAYQIKPA
+894 VRAYKIKPA
-903 GTDKE
+903 GTDNE

-923 MERIIETAVEMSDAR
+923 MERVIETAVEMSDAR

-943 ALCALNGELSA
+943 ALCALQGELSA
-954 DLDEEFAEDDAGAIE
+954 DLGEEFLEDDAGAIE
-969 LFAALISGD
+969 LFAALIAGD
-978 SDLARASFPSFVES
+978 SKRARATFPGFVDS

-1032 GLIVETCRL
+1032 GLITETCRL

-1076 FSNSVLHGTAAIST
+1076 FSESVLHST
-1090 DEREKTGAS
+1090 SHKATGEPESPSPETPTSEMEPPNLSSPKAWQDNEAS
-1099 GKTGASADPSGASHG
+1099 LGAEIDG
-1114 ESRELTATDQQA
+1114 RQLTATDQHL

-1154 LSPLESVSDGPKW
+1154 LSPLESVSDGAKW
-1167 KRLVEFIQAYGD
+1167 KRMVGFIKMFGD

-1205 RALQDGDDLLDDTEL
+1205 RALEDGDDLLDDTEL
-1220 MRAIAAGRI
+1220 MRAITEGRI
-1229 APPEAA
+1229 EISEAA
-1235 RCITLVFESLMDHHA
+1235 HCVTLVFESLMDHHA

-1256 STTTQSDRGEMVYT
+1256 STTTQSDRGEMIYT

-1298 VRMNLGEAALAWRD
+1298 VRMGLDEAALAWRH

-1327 RLRELQKRYSMR
+1327 RLRDLQKRYSMR
-1339 MPTVADRVEER
+1339 MPTVADRLEER

-1360 RALIAPAM
+1360 RAFIAPAM
-1368 ADAERNREHSSAFEQ
+1368 ADAEANRDHSAAFEM
-1383 LELEAHQLS
+1383 LEHEANQLS
-1392 KNPVGVG
+1392 RNPVGVG

-1405 LSELDKEVEKIAK
+1405 LSALDKEIEKIGK
-1418 RNLVSEIDLQ
+1418 RNLASEIDLQ

-1433 PVSPLSLDELR
+1433 PVSPLTLDELR
-1444 SQLSIAATQGRRL
+1444 TQLATASTQGRRL
-1457 PHMRGKSK
+1457 PHMKRKSK

>member
-1 MSSNPPS
+1 MSSNPHS

-21 TNDRAAAPLHPIL
+21 TMQQTNSPLRNIL
-34 SDDDFEATWRAA
+34 SAEDFEVTWRAA

-51 PAGRD
+51 PQGHE
-56 ALHSLLGYLTFSSGP
+56 ALRSLLGYLTFSSGP

-86 AAGGGVLSG
+86 AAGGDVLSG
-95 PPPFLVIR
+95 PPPFLIIR
-103 HWLEETAEKLQSA
+103 HWLEETTEKVGA
-116 ESSAFGDVSRARTVI
+116 ESAAFADVSRPRTVI
-131 GVLWSKLLPA
+131 RVLWSKLLPA

-154 PEVLF
+154 PEIIF

-170 VLAQLGET
+170 ILEHVGESDSIDDEH
-178 ATIENENELIERI
+178 ALVERVI
-191 ILQLNDYVGYRPVA
+191 SQLNDYVGYRPVA
-205 VLENRACQPYQ
+205 VLENRACQPYP
-216 HEFVRPIPMM
+216 HEFVRPIPVM
-226 IHGVGITAGP
+226 IHDAGISAGP
-236 YRELIRRALKAITE
+236 YREIIRRALRAITE
-250 APEDILRTAA
+250 APENILRAAA
-260 MDPNQIR
+260 MDPSQIR

-294 ERSIDGEG
+294 ERSIDSDG
-302 RYDRFILRSVT
+302 RYDRFILRTVT
-313 LDALLRRLDETGD
+313 LDSLLQRLDETPD
-326 LPADELLE
+326 LPRNELLE

-381 RISQIGGQHGE
+381 RISQIGGEHGK
-392 RLLAEAATR
+392 RLLAESETR

-414 SLARSRAA
+414 SLARSRAV

-432 YARMGYADAAARQAD
+432 YARMGYPDAAAKQAD

-454 RLMCRIDCVMTLGL
+454 RLMCRIDCGMTLGL
-468 RSLRAGDLTAATQV
+468 RALRAGDLEQAIKVPEAT
-482 PAESFDLIRRAIQ
+482 FDLIRRAIE
-495 CGGLMDPWDILGF
+495 CGALMDPWDILGF
-508 AGNFS
+508 MGNFS

-528 ELLSIIESLFGYIAR
+528 ELLFIIESLFGYIAR

-554 AAYDQMDAHYRDIAQ
+554 AAYDRMDRQYRDIAE

-581 VDAADPWES
+581 VDATDPWES

-616 WAPHAE
+616 WAPHAD
-622 LFDSPRAYVLVISA
+622 LFDSPRAYMLVISA

-643 IPAQALLIH
+643 VPAQALLIH
-652 WLGQAERVGL
+652 WLGQADRVGL
-662 RTGVNSLPRLAERW
+662 RSGASSLPRLAERW
-676 LLQLREHLRDEPAEL
+676 LLQLRAHMRDVPSEL
-691 WPRVNKFFDY
+691 WPRVNRFFDY
-701 LEANAESY
+701 LEANAESF
-709 WSAPHFE
+709 WSAPRFE
-716 VGDAAL
+716 VGD
-722 GNHSAD
+722 GSMTNHSAD
-728 DWKHE
+728 DWEQE
-733 LASATDDLLDPE
+733 LATATDDLFSPGD
-745 EDFEEDE
+745 EDE
-752 DDLFAAAY
+752 SEEGLFDAAY
-760 EGMSYRD
+760 EGMIYRD
-767 TTDDGNEGAIFDTGG
+767 TTDDGNEGAIFDTSGESE
-782 DADSVDEIETEVKR
+782 SVDELETEVKR
-796 LGSRLDFLQAL
+796 LGDRLDFLQAL

-818 ITHHLF
+818 ITHQQF
-824 QDTPP
+824 SKECAGSDA
-829 KSPGAAKS
+829 SSADAADAE
-837 PGVSKSPGASKS
+837 GQLDA
-849 PATPG
+849 A
-854 GDPPASH
+854 H
-861 ADRHQQEQQIESLQA
+861 REQQIESLKA

-882 MNRIGLLQLLSD
+882 ENRIGLLKLLSD
-894 VRAYQIKPA
+894 VRAYKIKPA
-903 GTDKE
+903 GTDNE
-908 SMRTYDR
+908 SMRSYDR

-923 MERIIETAVEMSDAR
+923 MERVIETAVEMSDAR

-943 ALCALNGELSA
+943 ALCALQGELSA
-954 DLDEEFAEDDAGAIE
+954 DLGEEFVEDDAGAIE
-969 LFAALISGD
+969 LFAALIGGD
-978 SDLARASFPSFVES
+978 SKRARATFPGFVDS

-1032 GLIVETCRL
+1032 GLITETCRL

-1076 FSNSVLHGTAAIST
+1076 FSESVLNCMS
-1090 DEREKTGAS
+1090 REASGGSKSDPTGA
-1099 GKTGASADPSGASHG
+1099 ASPKAARAEKPFGISVVACAGG
-1114 ESRELTATDQQA
+1114 RQLTATDQHQ

-1154 LSPLESVSDGPKW
+1154 LSPLESVSDATKW
-1167 KRLVEFIQAYGD
+1167 KRLVSFIQTFGD

-1194 VLHQGVENWLG
+1194 VLHQGVENWLS
-1205 RALQDGDDLLDDTEL
+1205 RALEDGDDLLDDTEL
-1220 MRAIAAGRI
+1220 MRAITEGRI
-1229 APPEAA
+1229 ELSEAA
-1235 RCITLVFESLMDHHA
+1235 HCVTLVFESLMDHHA

-1256 STTTQSDRGEMVYT
+1256 STTTQSDRGEMIYT

-1298 VRMNLGEAALAWRD
+1298 VRMGLDEAALAWRH

-1339 MPTVADRVEER
+1339 MPTVADRLEER

-1360 RALIAPAM
+1360 RAFIAPAM
-1368 ADAERNREHSSAFEQ
+1368 ADAEANRDHSMAFEM
-1383 LELEAHQLS
+1383 LEHEATLLS
-1392 KNPVGVG
+1392 RTPVGVG

-1405 LSELDKEVEKIAK
+1405 LSALDKEVEKIGK
-1418 RNLVSEIDLQ
+1418 RNLASEIDLQ

-1433 PVSPLSLDELR
+1433 PVSPLTLDELR
-1444 SQLSIAATQGRRL
+1444 TQLATASTQGRRL
-1457 PHMRGKSK
+1457 PHMRRKSK

>member
-1 MSSNPPS
+1 M
-8 ERPQDSPRREDSG
+8 
-21 TNDRAAAPLHPIL
+21 

-51 PAGRD
+51 PAGHA
-56 ALHSLLGYLTFSSGP
+56 ALHSLLGYLTFSSGA

-86 AAGGGVLSG
+86 AAGGDVLSG
-95 PPPFLVIR
+95 PPPFLIIR
-103 HWLEETAEKLQSA
+103 HWLEETAEKLHSA

-131 GVLWSKLLPA
+131 RLVWSKLLPA

-154 PEVLF
+154 PELLF

-164 ARCAEA
+164 ARCVEA
-170 VLAQLGET
+170 VLAHVGEA
-178 ATIENENELIERI
+178 ATIADENELIDRI
-191 ILQLNDYVGYRPVA
+191 ISELNDYVGYRPVA
-205 VLENRACQPYQ
+205 VLENRSCQPYA

-250 APEDILRTAA
+250 APDDILRAAA
-260 MDPNQIR
+260 MDPDQIR

-294 ERSIDGEG
+294 GRSIDGDG

-313 LDALLRRLDETGD
+313 LDALLRRLGETPD
-326 LPADELLE
+326 ASTDELLD

-354 PGAYSSDVTLR
+354 PGAYTSDVTLR

-381 RISQIGGQHGE
+381 RISQIGGQHGK
-392 RLLAEAATR
+392 RLLAEAETR

-414 SLARSRAA
+414 SLARSRAV

-432 YARMGYADAAARQAD
+432 YARMGYADAAAKQAD

-454 RLMCRIDCVMTLGL
+454 RLMCRIDCGMTLGL
-468 RSLRAGDLTAATQV
+468 RALRAGDLPAAIEVPAAT
-482 PAESFDLIRRAIQ
+482 SDLIRRAIE

-528 ELLSIIESLFGYIAR
+528 ELLFIIESLFGYIAR

-554 AAYDQMDAHYRDIAQ
+554 AAYDRMDAQYREIAQ
-569 WWRTFAAHTVES
+569 WWQTFAAHTVES

-622 LFDSPRAYVLVISA
+622 LFDSPRAYMLVISA

-643 IPAQALLIH
+643 FPAQALLIH

-662 RTGVNSLPRLAERW
+662 RTGASSLPRLAERW
-676 LLQLREHLRDEPAEL
+676 LLQLRQHLRDEPVEL

-728 DWKHE
+728 DWKRE
-733 LASATDDLLDPE
+733 LASATDDGLDS
-745 EDFEEDE
+745 E
-752 DDLFAAAY
+752 DDLGDEDIFAAAY
-760 EGMSYRD
+760 EGMSYQD

-782 DADSVDEIETEVKR
+782 DSDSVDEIESEVKR

-818 ITHHLF
+818 ITHHLC
-824 QDTPP
+824 QKTP
-829 KSPGAAKS
+829 STSSVAATADVETS
-837 PGVSKSPGASKS
+837 R
-849 PATPG
+849 
-854 GDPPASH
+854 
-861 ADRHQQEQQIESLQA
+861 ADRVQQEQQIESLQA

-882 MNRIGLLQLLSD
+882 KNRIGLLQLLSD
-894 VRAYQIKPA
+894 VRAYKIRPA
-903 GTDKE
+903 GTDNE

-943 ALCALNGELSA
+943 SLCALHGNLSS
-954 DLDEEFAEDDAGAIE
+954 DLGEEFAEDDAGAIE
-969 LFAALISGD
+969 LFAALIAGD
-978 SDLARASFPSFVES
+978 SEVARASFPAFVES

-1076 FSNSVLHGTAAIST
+1076 FSDSVLHSMSVRQVDAVKTAIET
-1090 DEREKTGAS
+1090 PPAS
-1099 GKTGASADPSGASHG
+1099 GPNGN
-1114 ESRELTATDQQA
+1114 ESRELIEMDQQA
-1126 ISQTL
+1126 ISETL

-1167 KRLVEFIQAYGD
+1167 NRLVEFIQAFGD

-1194 VLHQGVENWLG
+1194 VLHQGVESWLG
-1205 RALQDGDDLLDDTEL
+1205 RALKDGDDLLDDTEL
-1220 MRAIAAGRI
+1220 MQAIAAGRI
-1229 APPEAA
+1229 GLPEAA

-1298 VRMNLGEAALAWRD
+1298 VRMNLGEASLAWRH
-1312 SLNERIAAEAELYVK
+1312 SLNERIAAEAELYVT

-1339 MPTVADRVEER
+1339 MPTVADRLEER

-1368 ADAERNREHSSAFEQ
+1368 ADAEANQERSPAFEQ
-1383 LELEAHQLS
+1383 LEFEAHQLS
-1392 KNPVGVG
+1392 RNPVGVG

-1405 LSELDKEVEKIAK
+1405 LSELDKEVEKIGK

-1444 SQLSIAATQGRRL
+1444 SQLAIAASQGRRL
-1457 PHMRGKSK
+1457 PHIRGKSK